1 MSGKSTCYV
10 ARKPD
15 CGCIVAAISFYPD
28 DPRNAAKEI
37 AQWIRE
43 GYRVEPSD
51 GETVRAHFV
60 GESHCPHKQP
70 KPQPVLPG
78 MED

>member
-1 MSGKSTCYV
+1 MNGKPTCYI

-28 DPRNAAKEI
+28 SPRDAAKEI
-37 AQWIRE
+37 ASWIRD

-51 GETVRAHFV
+51 NETVRAYFV
-60 GESHCPHKQP
+60 GEDHCPHK
-70 KPQPVLPG
+70 PVKVQSTLPG